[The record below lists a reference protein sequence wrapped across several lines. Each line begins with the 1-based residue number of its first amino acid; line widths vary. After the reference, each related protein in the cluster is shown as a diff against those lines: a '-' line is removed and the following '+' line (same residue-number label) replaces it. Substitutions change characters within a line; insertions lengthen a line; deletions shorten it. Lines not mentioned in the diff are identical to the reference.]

1 MSETLKTVLD
11 KYIESQN
18 KVVFREN
25 AVPEDKDGYVDA
37 IKKSLTDK
45 IYDEIRAEVRD
56 EALADASKI
65 IEEKAGLKRIDE
77 FKKLAINGVI
87 VAFFVGLLVNQST
100 DIIGYW
106 KGSFQ
111 ASNIWITVGIAVALL
126 VICIIIFAYMF
137 ISELIK
143 MLRRIKMRQI
153 EVGKKYKHFKNKEY
167 LILAIATHS
176 ETGEKYVVYKAL
188 YGKQEIYVRPYNM
201 FISEVDHKKYPDIV
215 QKYRFELIN

>member
-77 FKKLAINGVI
+77 FKKLAIN
-87 VAFFVGLLVNQST
+87 AFFVGLLVNQST

-143 MLRRIKMRQI
+143 MLRKD
-153 EVGKKYKHFKNKEY
+153 KN
-167 LILAIATHS
+167 
-176 ETGEKYVVYKAL
+176 ET
-188 YGKQEIYVRPYNM
+188 N
-201 FISEVDHKKYPDIV
+201 
-215 QKYRFELIN
+215 

>member
-77 FKKLAINGVI
+77 FRKLAINGVI
-87 VAFFVGLLVNQST
+87 VAFLVGLLVNQST

-111 ASNIWITVGIAVALL
+111 ASNIWITVKIAVALL

-137 ISELIK
+137 ISELMK
-143 MLRRIKMRQI
+143 MLRKD
-153 EVGKKYKHFKNKEY
+153 KN
-167 LILAIATHS
+167 
-176 ETGEKYVVYKAL
+176 ET
-188 YGKQEIYVRPYNM
+188 N
-201 FISEVDHKKYPDIV
+201 
-215 QKYRFELIN
+215 

>member
-106 KGSFQ
+106 KGCFQ

-143 MLRRIKMRQI
+143 MLRKD
-153 EVGKKYKHFKNKEY
+153 KN
-167 LILAIATHS
+167 
-176 ETGEKYVVYKAL
+176 ET
-188 YGKQEIYVRPYNM
+188 N
-201 FISEVDHKKYPDIV
+201 
-215 QKYRFELIN
+215 

>member
-37 IKKSLTDK
+37 IKQSLTDK

-100 DIIGYW
+100 EAILFSNRFGYLGET
-106 KGSFQ
+106 KGAEKLAEKF
-111 ASNIWITVGIAVALL
+111 
-126 VICIIIFAYMF
+126 
-137 ISELIK
+137 
-143 MLRRIKMRQI
+143 
-153 EVGKKYKHFKNKEY
+153 KYD
-167 LILAIATHS
+167 L
-176 ETGEKYVVYKAL
+176 
-188 YGKQEIYVRPYNM
+188 
-201 FISEVDHKKYPDIV
+201 
-215 QKYRFELIN
+215 

>member
-1 MSETLKTVLD
+1 MSETLKTVID
-11 KYIESQN
+11 KYIESQD

-25 AVPEDKDGYVDA
+25 AVQEDKDGYVDA

-45 IYDEIRAEVRD
+45 IYNEIRVEVRD

-65 IEEKAGLKRIDE
+65 IEEKAGLKRIE
-77 FKKLAINGVI
+77 ELKKLAINGVI

-100 DIIGYW
+100 DIIGYL

-111 ASNIWITVGIAVALL
+111 SSNIWITVKIAVALL

-143 MLRRIKMRQI
+143 MLRKD
-153 EVGKKYKHFKNKEY
+153 KN
-167 LILAIATHS
+167 
-176 ETGEKYVVYKAL
+176 ET
-188 YGKQEIYVRPYNM
+188 N
-201 FISEVDHKKYPDIV
+201 
-215 QKYRFELIN
+215 